1 MCHTRYLLFVAF
13 VLGAFG
19 CTSENYRAPRAR
31 DDEQQPPLSNGASA
45 RNGDASIASATDDN
59 MRQALAIPTG
69 DRATS
74 TLLVE
79 RLAPREARLNRAYD
93 YRIRVTNLT
102 QTPLTGVVVHEKLPE
117 NFTISKSEPTGKDEN
132 GW

>member
-1 MCHTRYLLFVAF
+1 MHYTRQLLVFAF
-13 VLGAFG
+13 VLGAIG
-19 CTSENYRAPRAR
+19 CASDNYRSPRAQS
-31 DDEQQPPLSNGASA
+31 DEQQTAVSNGASA

-59 MRQALAIPTG
+59 VRQTLAIPTG

-93 YRIRVTNLT
+93 YRIRVTNLA
-102 QTPLTGVVVHEKLPE
+102 QTPLTGVVV
-117 NFTISKSEPTGKDEN
+117 
-132 GW
+132 